1 MLTLLTMSFKNIFR
15 YKTRSIITILAIIV
29 SVCISIVIDGLLRG
43 IGDQSTVN
51 LIAYESAEA
60 TLFRQGYL
68 EKQAEFRVN
77 HFFWGANGSGLTFDA
92 G

>member
-51 LIAYESAEA
+51 LIA
-60 TLFRQGYL
+60 
-68 EKQAEFRVN
+68 
-77 HFFWGANGSGLTFDA
+77 
-92 G
+92 